1 MRIDTGLIAPVTAL
15 ALVLSSGAY
24 AASHSTEDDTKAGA
38 EAGMQAEGS
47 ADVATGSGAG
57 AEADTEAEAEANAE
71 AQAGTSAQGQ
81 AAPAQDSAGDPERLV
96 VMVGETEIT
105 EGDVMAMIAALPQ
118 QVRQMPQEQIVPIAV
133 EQLILRELLV
143 TAAQDAEITTE
154 DSDVQAMIEENGE
167 MAENDALARVYLDRE
182 LSGAV
187 TDEAVQST
195 YEEIKANA
203 ESEVPPL
210 EEVRPQIEK
219 QVRQEAFGDL
229 QAELQEDT
237 RIVFYGPDGKPR
249 SASTSEGAQS
259 SGS

>member
-24 AASHSTEDDTKAGA
+24 AASHSTGDDTKAGA

-57 AEADTEAEAEANAE
+57 AEADTGAEASTE

-154 DSDVQAMIEENGE
+154 DSDVQAMIEENGD